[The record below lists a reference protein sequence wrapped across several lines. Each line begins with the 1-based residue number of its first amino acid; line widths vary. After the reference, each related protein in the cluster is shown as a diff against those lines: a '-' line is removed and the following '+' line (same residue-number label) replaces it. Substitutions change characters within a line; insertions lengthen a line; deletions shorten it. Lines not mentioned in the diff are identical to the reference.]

1 MIEIRRSKDRGHFD
15 HGWLDTCHSFSFG
28 DYHDP
33 NHMGFRSLRVINEDR
48 VAPGGGFPTH
58 PHHDMEIIT
67 YIVSGALEH
76 EDSLGGHGTIRRGQ
90 IQRITAGRGVQH
102 SEFNASQSDPVHLIQ
117 IWIRPE
123 PKGADPSYDQ
133 QDLPGFNTPN
143 QLHLMASPDGTNNSM
158 TIGQDVSIYA
168 CVLETGRSLS
178 HTLAD
183 QRHAWIQLVSG
194 SLSLGSA
201 QLRPG
206 DGAAISGESRLALTS
221 LQSAEFL
228 LFDLA

>member
-28 DYHDP
+28 DYQDP

-76 EDSLGGHGTIRRGQ
+76 EDSLGSHGTIRRGQ

-123 PKGADPSYDQ
+123 HKGADPSYDQ
-133 QDLPGFNTPN
+133 QDLPGFDSPN
-143 QLHLMASPDGTNNSM
+143 QLHLMASSDGAHNSM
-158 TIGQDVSIYA
+158 TIGQDVSLYT

-178 HTLAD
+178 HTLGD
-183 QRHAWIQLVSG
+183 QRHAWVQLISG
-194 SLSLGSA
+194 SLSVGSES
-201 QLRPG
+201 LRPG
-206 DGAAISGESRLALTS
+206 DGAAVSAEPRLELTA